1 MNLAKRQ
8 EGWSKAQIIIIIIL
22 VILLIIGAFPGYLRG
37 GNWTWSD
44 LPQVENINQVKSVLK
59 TGLELPGWQIIKQQE
74 VRIGGHKWSAQMMK
88 QENSKPV
95 MLLLLPQSYYLN
107 KPEVEWMDI
116 NGIERWKTDSNRQ
129 LNFTITKNS
138 RSVSVKARFFR
149 AWNQQTF
156 AVVQWYAFNNG
167 GHFSPANWFWQDQLA
182 QLSDRRVPWVAVCL
196 KIPIEPLGEL
206 KDAQSV
212 AESLAKT
219 VQTQLNNTVFS
230 NYR

>member
-1 MNLAKRQ
+1 
-8 EGWSKAQIIIIIIL
+8 
-22 VILLIIGAFPGYLRG
+22 
-37 GNWTWSD
+37 
-44 LPQVENINQVKSVLK
+44 
-59 TGLELPGWQIIKQQE
+59 
-74 VRIGGHKWSAQMMK
+74 
-88 QENSKPV
+88 
-95 MLLLLPQSYYLN
+95 
-107 KPEVEWMDI
+107 
-116 NGIERWKTDSNRQ
+116 
-129 LNFTITKNS
+129 
-138 RSVSVKARFFR
+138 VSVKARFFR